1 LALYGDIEGVGEG
14 GGEGEGEGRWKCR
27 VVVVVVVV
35 VYCMWSAVEVDV
47 SLRDLGD
54 KAGCDK
60 VHCVGARRRFG
71 LVFAHVDVR
80 VCHVPSAKVV
90 H

>member
-1 LALYGDIEGVGEG
+1 LALYGDIEGAGEG
-14 GGEGEGEGRWKCR
+14 GGEGEGEGEGRWMCR

-54 KAGCDK
+54 TKAVKKDT
-60 VHCVGARRRFG
+60 VWELADV
-71 LVFAHVDVR
+71 LVSCLR
-80 VCHVPSAKVV
+80 MWT
-90 H
+90 